1 MQFHC
6 CILKFNPAARGQ
18 VLKGR
23 LDDSLG
29 TVKARVDITEVDVVE
44 RLIVDPLLLRVLLH
58 ETEIGKH
65 RGWLYLRQ
73 VAAHHLAF
81 RVLLSKL
88 VSPYTRALYRC
99 ISVAPRV

>member
-1 MQFHC
+1 MQLHRR
-6 CILKFNPAARGQ
+6 ILKLNPAARVQ

-23 LDDSLG
+23 LDDGLG
-29 TVKARVDITEVDVVE
+29 TVEARVDITKVDVVE
-44 RLIVDPLLLRVLLH
+44 RFVVDPLLLRVLLH

-65 RGWLYLRQ
+65 RCWLYLRQ

-88 VSPYTRALYRC
+88 
-99 ISVAPRV
+99 